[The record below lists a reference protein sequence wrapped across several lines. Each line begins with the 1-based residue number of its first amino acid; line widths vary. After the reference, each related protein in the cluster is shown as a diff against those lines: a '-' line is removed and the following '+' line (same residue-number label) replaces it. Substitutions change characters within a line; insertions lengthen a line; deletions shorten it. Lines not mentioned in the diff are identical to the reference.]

1 MPKNTPAVEP
11 IEVAPEPEKP
21 VLGYEIL
28 ERNGTSLTVKFINP
42 DWVGDFVEEEFET
55 EEDGEMVKKTH
66 TVDRDPN
73 LHVTK
78 SINVPLN
85 ADGTANRDTLRQIL
99 IDQARGV
106 KNRMDA
112 AATQRIAPVDK
123 DLDKLI
129 GASL

>member
-11 IEVAPEPEKP
+11 VEVAPEPEKP
-21 VLGYEIL
+21 AVEYEIL

-42 DWVGDFVEEEFET
+42 LWVGDFVEEEFET
-55 EEDGEMVKKTH
+55 EIDGEMVTKTN
-66 TVDRDPN
+66 TVDKDPN

-78 SINVPLN
+78 SVNIPLKE
-85 ADGTANRDTLRQIL
+85 DGTADRDALRQIL
-99 IDQARGV
+99 LDQARGV

-112 AATQRIAPVDK
+112 ARQQAPVEK